1 MERLFVYGTLAP
13 GRANH
18 HRLQPLGGTWVPATI
33 KGVLHA
39 EGWGAKLGCPGI
51 VLDPNGDDV
60 RGFVLS
66 TDALAEYWSE
76 LDRFEG
82 AEYERVL
89 VEARLDDQQRVEA
102 CVYVLRR

>member
-13 GRANH
+13 GQPNH
-18 HRLQPLGGTWVPATI
+18 HRLQPLGGAWAPAKV

-39 EGWGAKLGCPGI
+39 EGWGAALGCPGI
-51 VLDPNGDDV
+51 VLDPTGDDV
-60 RGFVLS
+60 SGFVLS
-66 TDALAEYWSE
+66 TDALKKHWPE

-89 VEARLDDQQRVEA
+89 AEARLEDQQRVEA
-102 CVYVLRR
+102 YVYVLKR